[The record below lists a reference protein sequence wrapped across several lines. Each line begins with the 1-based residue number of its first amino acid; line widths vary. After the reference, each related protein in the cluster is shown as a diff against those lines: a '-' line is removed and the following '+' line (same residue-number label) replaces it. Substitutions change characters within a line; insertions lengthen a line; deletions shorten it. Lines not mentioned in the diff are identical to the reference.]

1 MTLAF
6 DIGGVKYLEY
16 VFSSILST
24 SLYGR
29 TITIKQ
35 RTSKRFGPESECCL
49 DLMYA
54 YNCNFILLLTDC
66 SL

>member
-24 SLYGR
+24 ISSMAVPL
-29 TITIKQ
+29 Q
-35 RTSKRFGPESECCL
+35 SSSKLLS
-49 DLMYA
+49 DLA
-54 YNCNFILLLTDC
+54 QNLNVVLT
-66 SL
+66 

>member
-49 DLMYA
+49 DLVYA
-54 YNCNFILLLTDC
+54 YN
-66 SL
+66 